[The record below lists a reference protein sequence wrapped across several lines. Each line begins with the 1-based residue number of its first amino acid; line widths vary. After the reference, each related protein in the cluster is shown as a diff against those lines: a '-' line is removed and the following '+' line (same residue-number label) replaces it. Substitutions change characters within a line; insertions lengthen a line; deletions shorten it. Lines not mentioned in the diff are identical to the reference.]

1 MSSVLVKGM
10 DMPTECEY
18 CALCRYYRDNGS
30 VWCNAK
36 NRVLLTHWEKP
47 DWTHLDIRKPDW
59 CPLVEVRTP
68 HGDLIDR
75 DELFI
80 PALSSSHDN
89 EMVGDIISDAP
100 KVIEAEDGT

>member
-10 DMPTECEY
+10 AMPKICNKCDFCTYVEKD
-18 CALCRYYRDNGS
+18 RD
-30 VWCNAK
+30 VWC
-36 NRVLLTHWEKP
+36 TS
-47 DWTHLDIRKPDW
+47 TIRIIKRGITRPEYEYQDLPRPDW
-59 CPLVEVRTP
+59 CPLMEIKTP

-100 KVIEAEDGT
+100 TVIEAEGEK